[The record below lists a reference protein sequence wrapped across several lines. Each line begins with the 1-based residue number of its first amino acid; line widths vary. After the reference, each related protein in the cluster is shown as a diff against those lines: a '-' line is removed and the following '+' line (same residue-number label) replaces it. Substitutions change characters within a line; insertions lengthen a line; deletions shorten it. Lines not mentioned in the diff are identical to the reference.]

1 MEDINDLSIDELR
14 ERHRGLL
21 ARYASMEEAAEKN
34 QTEAH
39 RLGGQ
44 VATLK
49 NDVIRLGGETRAAQQ
64 NAQLLGDDFNART
77 KEYEAQI
84 KELRRR
90 LRAVGIDPDAEVN

>member
-1 MEDINDLSIDELR
+1 MELNDLSIDELR

-21 ARYASMEEAAEKN
+21 ARYASMEEAADAN
-34 QTEAH
+34 QREAQ

-44 VATLK
+44 VAALK

-64 NAQLLGDDFNART
+64 NAQLLGDDFNERSRT
-77 KEYEAQI
+77 AEAQI

-90 LRAVGIDPDAEVN
+90 LRAVGVDPDAEVN